1 MDDILKTIVARI
13 KRTADPDKII
23 LFGSRSRGKKTDSD
37 YDLLILKK
45 GVTHRRS
52 IAQQLYRELA
62 DIPIAVDIIVETPE
76 RVEKYRHTT
85 GFIYTEALK
94 GQTIYER

>member
-23 LFGSRSRGKKTDSD
+23 LFGSRIGSRSRGKKTDSD

-45 GVTHRRS
+45 V
-52 IAQQLYRELA
+52 LLA
-62 DIPIAVDIIVETPE
+62 GALSLNSF
-76 RVEKYRHTT
+76 T
-85 GFIYTEALK
+85 GS
-94 GQTIYER
+94 